1 MMMPALKRVMDSPS
15 KVQMDYICIQYPD
28 YFRFAKWIERLA

>member
-1 MMMPALKRVMDSPS
+1 
-15 KVQMDYICIQYPD
+15 MDYICIQYPD